1 MAILNGEPART
12 RIPHFNAG
20 DKVRCKWAKNS
31 NGTLVVGNVYTIQTS
46 LTGHGGSS
54 VSVEGIEGAFDCSR
68 FELVKPGSKIKPNKV
83 KAGRVTVTVTESI
96 KWINA
101 AIQMPDDD
109 RTVLVYSEHESEPVW
124 FGYVSEGVWHFAD
137 GFKRSPL
144 GFTFWADM
152 PVGPKGG
159 DA

>member
-1 MAILNGEPART
+1 MAIRNCEPART
-12 RIPHFNAG
+12 CTFKRG

-31 NGTLVVGNVYTIQTS
+31 DGMLVVGNVYTIQAS
-46 LTGHGGSS
+46 NAADGGSS

-68 FELVKPGSKIKPNKV
+68 FELVTSTTKPSKTV
-83 KAGRVTVTVTESI
+83 QAGRVTLTVTESI

-101 AIQMPDDD
+101 AIQLPDDD

-144 GFTFWADM
+144 GFTFWSEM
-152 PVGPKGG
+152 PKGPEG
-159 DA
+159 GA